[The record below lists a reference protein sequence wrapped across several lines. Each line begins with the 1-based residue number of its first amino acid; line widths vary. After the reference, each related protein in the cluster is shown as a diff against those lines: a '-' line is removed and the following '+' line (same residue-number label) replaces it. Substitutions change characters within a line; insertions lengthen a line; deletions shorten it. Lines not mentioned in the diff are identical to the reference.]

1 MAATATRVVKSGK
14 AAARKAPRRTAVSDT
29 HVRLWRTAIL
39 VSLFVLLASVSLVLF
54 FSHAIHKEL
63 DFITAP
69 ATAAGLFTP
78 SPAPQQH
85 LINASREH
93 LQDLRSGLTTTALV
107 AIFSAFVLGYAIIN
121 RLRHNVHRL
130 HKRQTR
136 LSSENAVLEQRVKDR
151 TIALEAARAHAEKE
165 RQRVETLLQ
174 DASHRIGNSLAT
186 VSSLLGLQLQRSR
199 NPQVRTALS
208 SARDRIQTIAAA
220 HRRLRLGA
228 DMETASAG
236 EFFNAVVRDV
246 QAGLPAASRERIR
259 FRTFFEPWHLAAR
272 DVTTLGIILGELLT
286 NAVKHAFPKNK
297 NGVITVAFG
306 KMDED
311 ILQLLVEDSG
321 IGCTGFA
328 ENTPSEDQ
336 GLGQIVISQL
346 SMQFGGKP
354 RFEKAERRGG
364 TRVII
369 PLPALNANKISN

>member
-1 MAATATRVVKSGK
+1 MVATVTRVAKSEK
-14 AAARKAPRRTAVSDT
+14 VAARKAPRHAAISDN
-29 HVRLWRTAIL
+29 HAQFWRSAIL
-39 VSLFVLLASVSLVLF
+39 VALFVLLTSVSLVLF
-54 FSHAIHKEL
+54 FSHAIHQEL
-63 DFITAP
+63 DFIT
-69 ATAAGLFTP
+69 T
-78 SPAPQQH
+78 SSSQQY
-85 LINASREH
+85 LVVASNEH
-93 LQDLRSGLTTTALV
+93 LQDLRNGLTTTALV
-107 AIFSAFVLGYAIIN
+107 AIFSTFVLGYAIIN
-121 RLRHNVHRL
+121 RLRYNVRRL
-130 HKRQTR
+130 HNRQTR
-136 LSSENAVLEQRVKDR
+136 LSSENAILEQRVKDR

-236 EFFNAVVRDV
+236 EFLNAVVRDV

-259 FRTFFEPWHLAAR
+259 FRTFFEPWNLAAR

-321 IGCTGFA
+321 IGCAGFA

-354 RFEKAERRGG
+354 RFEKVERRGG

-369 PLPALNANKISN
+369 PLPALSADKIRN